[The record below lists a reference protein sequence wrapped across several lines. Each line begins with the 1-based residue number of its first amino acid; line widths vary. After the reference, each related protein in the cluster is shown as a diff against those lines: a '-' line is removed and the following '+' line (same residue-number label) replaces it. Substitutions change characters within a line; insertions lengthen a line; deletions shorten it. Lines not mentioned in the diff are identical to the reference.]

1 MLTAV
6 LSPFVNSL
14 KASII
19 FNLQQ
24 LLPGKKFWETDESSK
39 DGPKG
44 IFLGDQ
50 WRDSAW
56 GTSGNLALA
65 VYCDLCLS

>member
-1 MLTAV
+1 M
-6 LSPFVNSL
+6 NSL

-56 GTSGNLALA
+56 GFMPVLEL
-65 VYCDLCLS
+65 LSSAIGKS

>member
-1 MLTAV
+1 M
-6 LSPFVNSL
+6 NSL

-56 GTSGNLALA
+56 AQKLDRKAEMRFSESRVELFLLIIGL
-65 VYCDLCLS
+65 